1 MCKNEFIRTAKGR
14 IKLEKSVNAVSDV
27 KVRDIGFLRGLIIGA
42 AGFALSCAP
51 LFGRISPLAAALMCG
66 LNGIECLFAFVG
78 AAAGLAVSGGL
89 ENAVPYIAA
98 LTVIAALRLLLGN
111 GSAAV
116 NAGVSAAAGICVFTA
131 DVFIAG
137 QLSDIFFGAAAGLVT
152 GICAFCA
159 GKIRGIIASEK
170 VTEKDSGL
178 GFYAGTVFLFVTAE
192 LSGIDMGIFNPGIFL
207 GAAAVL
213 YASESENKAAAP
225 VTAIIAAAGI
235 AAGNPDFAPSCIVLA
250 LSAPIVM
257 FTGKYGRI
265 TRACGLILTLAAGM
279 FLTGAEVN
287 PAISA
292 VSGTA
297 AAVLYMAIPEKYIP
311 VYKNRSRLEVSA
323 SPKPY
328 AAFGKKLENMG
339 SAVSDMRA
347 AVIQTAEALDGENV
361 RDISW
366 VYNKA
371 SDKVCRSCPRNM
383 KCWGDA
389 YNATADVMNKA
400 VGELKKG
407 RFVDEKIL
415 SGISGECDRRSEL
428 AAALNRQYAVFCSA
442 ESAARKMSEM
452 RSVLTSQLTA
462 TETILRKMA
471 EELTENE
478 VFDTNAADKTE
489 ELLKEEGL
497 SKPYAMALNIE
508 GRLTIDAY
516 CGSGEISAE
525 ELAEK
530 LSFALRK
537 EFDLPM
543 ISEKEDRLH
552 ITVSERALYDAQTRI
567 FQKSKTGNRSNG
579 DCCDCFNDG
588 CGHVYMIISDGMGSG
603 SRARID
609 SSFACGMLSKLL
621 KAGIDMEA
629 SLEMLNTSLMV
640 KSADESFATLDVCR
654 IDLYTGDVLLYK
666 AGGASTFV
674 RCGGKFA
681 EISGCGTPLGVS
693 FGVDYSGKCF
703 RLSAGDVVLMTS
715 DGAEINTSWL
725 EQLLL
730 REKNADLEKIVST
743 VGEALKLSSKRDY
756 GDDITLIGVKIT
768 K

>member
-1 MCKNEFIRTAKGR
+1 MYKNESEGTAKGR
-14 IKLEKSVNAVSDV
+14 IKLEKSINAVSDV

-42 AGFALSCAP
+42 AGFLLSCAP

-89 ENAVPYIAA
+89 ENAIPYIAA
-98 LTVIAALRLLLGN
+98 LTVIAALRFLLAN
-111 GSAAV
+111 GSLAV

-131 DVFIAG
+131 NVFTAN
-137 QLSDIFFGAAAGLVT
+137 QLSDIFFGAGAGLIA
-152 GICAFCA
+152 GICALCA
-159 GKIRGIIASEK
+159 GKLRSAAESDRITG
-170 VTEKDSGL
+170 DGGL
-178 GFYAGTVFLFVTAE
+178 AFCAGTVFLFVTAE

-207 GAAAVL
+207 GAIALL
-213 YASESENKAAAP
+213 YASERENKAAAP
-225 VTAIIAAAGI
+225 ITAIVAAAGI

-257 FTGKYGRI
+257 FTGRYGRI

-297 AAVLYMAIPEKYIP
+297 AAVLYMAVPEKYIP
-311 VYKNRSRLEVSA
+311 VYKNRSRFEISA

-339 SAVSDMRA
+339 SAVSDMRE

-366 VYNKA
+366 VYQKA
-371 SDKVCRSCPRNM
+371 SDKVCRSCPMSM
-383 KCWGDA
+383 KCWGDS
-389 YNATADVMNKA
+389 YNNTSDVMNKA
-400 VGELKKG
+400 VAELKKG
-407 RFVDEKIL
+407 RFVDEAAL
-415 SGISGECDRRSEL
+415 SGIFGDCDRRTEL

-442 ESAARKMSEM
+442 ESAARKMAEM

-462 TETILRKMA
+462 TETILKKMA

-478 VFDTNAADKTE
+478 VFDSNAADKTE
-489 ELLKEEGL
+489 ELLAEEGL
-497 SKPYAMALNIE
+497 SEPCAMALKID

-516 CGSGEISAE
+516 CGSGELSAE

-530 LSFALRK
+530 LSFALRR

-552 ITVSERALYDAQTRI
+552 ITISERALYDAETKI
-567 FQKSKTGNRSNG
+567 FQKSKTGNRRNG

-588 CGHVYMIISDGMGSG
+588 NGHLYMIISDGMGSG

-621 KAGIDMEA
+621 KAGIDMDA

-654 IDLYTGDVLLYK
+654 IDLYTGEVLLYK
-666 AGGASTFV
+666 AGGASTYV

-681 EISGCGTPLGVS
+681 EISGCGTPLGVT
-693 FGVDYSGKCF
+693 FGVDYSGKSF
-703 RLSAGDVVLMTS
+703 RLAAGDVVLMTS
-715 DGAEINTSWL
+715 DGAEINTAWL

-743 VGEALKLSSKRDY
+743 VGEALKLSAKRDY
-756 GDDITLIGVKIT
+756 CDDITLIGVKIT

>member
-1 MCKNEFIRTAKGR
+1 MCKNEFKRTAKGR
-14 IKLEKSVNAVSDV
+14 IKLEKSINAVSDV
-27 KVRDIGFLRGLIIGA
+27 KVRDIGFLRGILIGA
-42 AGFALSCAP
+42 AGFLLSCAP

-89 ENAVPYIAA
+89 ESAIPYIAA
-98 LTVIAALRLLLGN
+98 LIVIAALRLLLGS

-116 NAGVSAAAGICVFTA
+116 NAGISAAAGICVFTA
-131 DVFIAG
+131 NVFTAN
-137 QLSDIFFGAAAGLVT
+137 QLSDIFFGAGAGLVA
-152 GICAFCA
+152 GICAYSA
-159 GKIRGIIASEK
+159 GKLRAAAESDRI
-170 VTEKDSGL
+170 TPDSGL
-178 GFYAGTVFLFVTAE
+178 AFCAGTVFLFVTAE

-207 GAAAVL
+207 GAIAVL
-213 YASESENKAAAP
+213 YASERENKAAAP
-225 VTAIIAAAGI
+225 VTAIVAAAGI

-257 FTGKYGRI
+257 FTGRYGRI

-279 FLTGAEVN
+279 FLTGAEVS

-328 AAFGKKLENMG
+328 LAFGKKLENMG
-339 SAVSDMRA
+339 SAVSDMRE

-366 VYNKA
+366 VYQKA
-371 SDKVCRSCPRNM
+371 SDKVCRNCPLNM
-383 KCWGDA
+383 KCWGDL
-389 YNATADVMNKA
+389 YNNTSDAMNKA
-400 VGELKKG
+400 VAELKKG
-407 RFVDEKIL
+407 RFIDESSL
-415 SGISGECDRRSEL
+415 SSIAEECDRRTEL

-442 ESAARKMSEM
+442 ESAARKMAEM

-462 TETILRKMA
+462 TETILKKMA
-471 EELTENE
+471 EELTENQA
-478 VFDTNAADKTE
+478 FDTNAADKTE
-489 ELLKEEGL
+489 ELLREEGL
-497 SKPYAMALNIE
+497 CEPCAMALNID

-516 CGSGEISAE
+516 CGSGELSTE

-552 ITVSERALYDAQTRI
+552 ITISERALYDAETKI
-567 FQKSKTGNRSNG
+567 FQKSKTGNRRNG

-588 CGHVYMIISDGMGSG
+588 NGHLYMIISDGMGSG

-621 KAGIDMEA
+621 KAGIDMDA

-654 IDLYTGDVLLYK
+654 IDLYTGEVLLYK
-666 AGGASTFV
+666 AGGASTYV
-674 RCGGKFA
+674 RCGGKFG
-681 EISGCGTPLGVS
+681 EIQGCGTPIGVT
-693 FGVDYSGKCF
+693 FGVDYSGKSF
-703 RLSAGDVVLMTS
+703 RLGAGDVVLMTS

-756 GDDITLIGVKIT
+756 CDDITLIGVKIT

>member
-1 MCKNEFIRTAKGR
+1 M
-14 IKLEKSVNAVSDV
+14 EKSINAVSDV
-27 KVRDIGFLRGLIIGA
+27 KVRDIGFLRGLLIGA

-66 LNGIECLFAFVG
+66 LSGIECLFAFVG

-98 LTVIAALRLLLGN
+98 LIVIAALRFLLAN

-131 DVFIAG
+131 NVFTAN
-137 QLSDIFFGAAAGLVT
+137 QLSDIFFGAGAGLVA

-159 GKIRGIIASEK
+159 GKLRSAAESDRI
-170 VTEKDSGL
+170 TPDSGL
-178 GFYAGTVFLFVTAE
+178 AFCAGTVFLFVTAE
-192 LSGIDMGIFNPGIFL
+192 LAGIDMGIFNPGIFL
-207 GAAAVL
+207 GAIVLL
-213 YASESENKAAAP
+213 YASERENKAAAP
-225 VTAIIAAAGI
+225 ITAIVASAGI

-257 FTGKYGRI
+257 FTGRYGRI

-339 SAVSDMRA
+339 SAVSDMRE

-366 VYNKA
+366 VYQKA
-371 SDKVCRSCPRNM
+371 SDKVCRSCPMSM
-383 KCWGDA
+383 KCWGDS
-389 YNATADVMNKA
+389 YNNTADVMNKA

-407 RFVDEKIL
+407 RFVDETAL
-415 SGISGECDRRSEL
+415 SGIFGDCDRLTEL
-428 AAALNRQYAVFCSA
+428 AAALNRQYAIFCSA
-442 ESAARKMSEM
+442 ESAARKMAEM

-462 TETILRKMA
+462 TETILKKMA

-478 VFDTNAADKTE
+478 VFDANAADKTE
-489 ELLKEEGL
+489 ELLREEGL
-497 SKPYAMALNIE
+497 SEPCAMALNIE

-516 CGSGEISAE
+516 CGSGELSAE

-552 ITVSERALYDAQTRI
+552 ITVSERALYDAETKI
-567 FQKSKTGNRSNG
+567 FQKSKTGNRRNG

-621 KAGIDMEA
+621 KAGIDMDA

-654 IDLYTGDVLLYK
+654 IDLYTGEVLLYK
-666 AGGASTFV
+666 AGGASTYV

-681 EISGCGTPLGVS
+681 EISGCGTPLGVT
-693 FGVDYSGKCF
+693 FGVDYSGKSF
-703 RLSAGDVVLMTS
+703 RLAAGDVVLMTS

-756 GDDITLIGVKIT
+756 CDDITLIGVKIT

>member
-1 MCKNEFIRTAKGR
+1 M
-14 IKLEKSVNAVSDV
+14 EKSINAVSDV

-42 AGFALSCAP
+42 AGFLLSCAP

-66 LNGIECLFAFVG
+66 LGGIECLFAFVG

-98 LTVIAALRLLLGN
+98 LIVIAALRFLLAN

-131 DVFIAG
+131 NVFTAN
-137 QLSDIFFGAAAGLVT
+137 QLSDIFFGAGAGLVA

-159 GKIRGIIASEK
+159 GKLRSAAESDRITPDG
-170 VTEKDSGL
+170 GL
-178 GFYAGTVFLFVTAE
+178 AFCAGTVFLFVTAE

-207 GAAAVL
+207 GAIALL
-213 YASESENKAAAP
+213 YASERENKAAAP
-225 VTAIIAAAGI
+225 ITAIVAAAGI

-257 FTGKYGRI
+257 FTGRYGRI

-279 FLTGAEVN
+279 FFTGAEVN

-339 SAVSDMRA
+339 SAVSDMRD

-366 VYNKA
+366 VYQKA
-371 SDKVCRSCPRNM
+371 SDKVCRSCPMSM

-389 YNATADVMNKA
+389 YNNTSDVMNKA
-400 VGELKKG
+400 VAELKKG
-407 RFVDEKIL
+407 RFVDETTL
-415 SGISGECDRRSEL
+415 SGIFGDCDRRTEL
-428 AAALNRQYAVFCSA
+428 AAALNKQYAVFCSA
-442 ESAARKMSEM
+442 ESAARKMAEM

-462 TETILRKMA
+462 TETILKKMA
-471 EELTENE
+471 EELTQNE
-478 VFDTNAADKTE
+478 VFDNNAADKTE

-497 SKPYAMALNIE
+497 SEPCAMALNIE

-516 CGSGEISAE
+516 CGSGELSAE

-552 ITVSERALYDAQTRI
+552 ITISERALYDAETKI
-567 FQKSKTGNRSNG
+567 FQKSKTGNRRNG

-621 KAGIDMEA
+621 KAGIDMDA

-654 IDLYTGDVLLYK
+654 IDLYTGEVLLYK
-666 AGGASTFV
+666 AGGASTYV

-681 EISGCGTPLGVS
+681 EISGCGTPLGVT
-693 FGVDYSGKCF
+693 FGVDYSGKSF
-703 RLSAGDVVLMTS
+703 RLAAGDVVLMTS

-756 GDDITLIGVKIT
+756 CDDITLIGVKIT